1 MAPQHEMC
9 VGPNKGH
16 KVTKLP
22 KTERPARRRGV
33 SLVTL
38 LLTVRNKHLL
48 SGTVPYYLATQ
59 QASEVRPRPCKGG
72 LWSSTIREASNR
84 VAQDSEG

>member
-1 MAPQHEMC
+1 MAPQYEMC

-33 SLVTL
+33 SISVSAD
-38 LLTVRNKHLL
+38 KGSL
-48 SGTVPYYLATQ
+48 SGTAFVLTSNSI
-59 QASEVRPRPCKGG
+59 SE
-72 LWSSTIREASNR
+72 LSSFETL
-84 VAQDSEG
+84 